1 MLMIRRQHNRTQLA
15 SLGRCTGLTLVEI
28 LVALVVLS
36 IGLLGLAGL
45 QTLSLKFNTSAF
57 HRTQATALVYDFAD
71 RMRANRQAAL
81 ADEYTIAF
89 QDPAP
94 ACGAP
99 NLVGTIA
106 QQDVSIWR
114 NTLACRLPQSTGSVT
129 RNGNEFTLS
138 IRWDDSQGQEAP
150 MVFQVTTAL

>member
-1 MLMIRRQHNRTQLA
+1 MISMQRNRTPLT
-15 SLGRCTGLTLVEI
+15 SRGYCSGLTLVEI

-57 HRTQATALVYDFAD
+57 HRTQATALAYDFAD

-89 QDPAP
+89 QDPVPVCA
-94 ACGAP
+94 AP
-99 NLVGTIA
+99 NLAGTIS
-106 QQDVSIWR
+106 QQDIAIWR

-129 RNGNEFTLS
+129 RNGNEFTVS
-138 IRWDDSQGQEAP
+138 VRWDDTQGQEAP